1 MKFSEVIGQHEI
13 SKRMMQMVAD
23 EKVPHALMLC
33 GPAGCGKLAVALAMA
48 SYLLGDRDESA
59 NANAVAM
66 LAKFQHPDLHF
77 VYPVIR
83 TAGTSSEKK
92 ITSDDFTRQWTSL
105 LTETAYFSFEEWLN
119 RMEAVNQQAQ
129 IFAAEGDVITH
140 KLSLKSSQ
148 GGYKVCLIWLPE
160 RMHTTFANKILKLLE
175 EPPAQTVFI
184 LVSEE
189 PHLLLETIRSRVQR
203 IDLRRIDDED
213 IEKALMAKRGL
224 DAGNAHRITRIAN
237 GNWLK
242 AKEMLDASN
251 ENNQFLDMFIMLMR
265 MAYARNTKGMKKW
278 TDTVSAFGREKQ
290 RRMLKYFSLQVRE
303 NFMTNFGNPQL
314 TYQTEEEE
322 TFSKN
327 FARFINEANVIDIND
342 LLQKARRD
350 IGQNANARIVFFDLA
365 LQMIVLLIRK

>member
-1 MKFSEVIGQHEI
+1 
-13 SKRMMQMVAD
+13 
-23 EKVPHALMLC
+23 
-33 GPAGCGKLAVALAMA
+33 
-48 SYLLGDRDESA
+48 
-59 NANAVAM
+59 
-66 LAKFQHPDLHF
+66 
-77 VYPVIR
+77 
-83 TAGTSSEKK
+83 
-92 ITSDDFTRQWTSL
+92 
-105 LTETAYFSFEEWLN
+105 
-119 RMEAVNQQAQ
+119 
-129 IFAAEGDVITH
+129 
-140 KLSLKSSQ
+140 
-148 GGYKVCLIWLPE
+148 
-160 RMHTTFANKILKLLE
+160 MHMTFANKILKLLE

-327 FARFINEANVIDIND
+327 FARFINEANIIEIQELIDHTIR
-342 LLQKARRD
+342 A
-350 IGQNANARIVFFDLA
+350 IGQNANAKMQFFDFA
-365 LQMIVLLIRK
+365 LKMIVLIIKK

>member
-1 MKFSEVIGQHEI
+1 
-13 SKRMMQMVAD
+13 MQMVAD

-83 TAGTSSEKK
+83 PTGTSSEKK

-105 LTETAYFSFEEWLN
+105 LKETTYFSFEEWLN

-327 FARFINEANVIDIND
+327 FARFINEANVIEIQELIDHTIR
-342 LLQKARRD
+342 A
-350 IGQNANARIVFFDLA
+350 IGQNANAKMQFFDFA
-365 LQMIVLLIRK
+365 LKMIVLIIKK

>member
-1 MKFSEVIGQHEI
+1 
-13 SKRMMQMVAD
+13 MQMVAD

-59 NANAVAM
+59 NANAAAM

-83 TAGTSSEKK
+83 PAGTSPEKK

-105 LTETAYFSFEEWLN
+105 LTETTYFSFEEWLN

-327 FARFINEANVIDIND
+327 FARFINEANVIEIQELIDHTIR
-342 LLQKARRD
+342 A
-350 IGQNANARIVFFDLA
+350 IGQNANAKMQFFDFA
-365 LQMIVLLIRK
+365 LKMIVLIIKK